1 MPAGEPGGPDSE
13 VFYEF
18 TSVKHDPAFGKHCHP
33 NCDCGRFLEI
43 GNSVFMEYVKQENG
57 SFKSLPAKNVDFGG
71 GFERILAASYD
82 DPDVFKT
89 DLFWPVIEVLEELTG
104 LKYEDQLPRFQ
115 PEQPPRLFEVEPRR
129 IRESFRVI
137 ADHMKASVIMAS
149 QGLEP
154 GNKQQGYVLRRLLRR
169 AAVKLRRISFS
180 YQGEVRPARR
190 SLGEG
195 RWAHFDSIKQIVEA
209 VIGVYEG
216 VYLSEKKDLERI
228 NGVIGRE
235 FVKFE
240 RTLENGL
247 KIIEKQDVKEIG
259 GKTAFDLWQTYGFPF
274 ELTRELVEERGGVLD
289 KSEFDLE
296 FIKHQEK
303 SRTASES
310 VFRGG
315 LADHSENVIKYHTAT
330 HLLHAALRK
339 VLGEQVRQ
347 RGSNITGGRLRFD
360 FSYGEK
366 VGEKELEEVEK
377 LVNEQIEADLPVS
390 FETMTYDQA
399 IKQGALAFYGEK
411 YPKKVKVYTV
421 GPKRE
426 VQGQSPEPADGSPE
440 PASVFSREICGG
452 PHVEHTG
459 VIGKIDIF
467 KETSAGAGVR
477 RIYTRMV
484 E

>member
-1 MPAGEPGGPDSE
+1 
-13 VFYEF
+13 
-18 TSVKHDPAFGKHCHP
+18 
-33 NCDCGRFLEI
+33 
-43 GNSVFMEYVKQENG
+43 
-57 SFKSLPAKNVDFGG
+57 
-71 GFERILAASYD
+71 
-82 DPDVFKT
+82 
-89 DLFWPVIEVLEELTG
+89 
-104 LKYEDQLPRFQ
+104 
-115 PEQPPRLFEVEPRR
+115 
-129 IRESFRVI
+129 
-137 ADHMKASVIMAS
+137 
-149 QGLEP
+149 
-154 GNKQQGYVLRRLLRR
+154 
-169 AAVKLRRISFS
+169 
-180 YQGEVRPARR
+180 
-190 SLGEG
+190 
-195 RWAHFDSIKQIVEA
+195 
-209 VIGVYEG
+209 
-216 VYLSEKKDLERI
+216 
-228 NGVIGRE
+228 
-235 FVKFE
+235 
-240 RTLENGL
+240 
-247 KIIEKQDVKEIG
+247 VKEIG